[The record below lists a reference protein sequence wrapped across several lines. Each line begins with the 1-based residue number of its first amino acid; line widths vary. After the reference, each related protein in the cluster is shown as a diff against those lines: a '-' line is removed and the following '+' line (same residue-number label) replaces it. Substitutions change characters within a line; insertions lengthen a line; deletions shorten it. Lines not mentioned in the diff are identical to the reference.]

1 MIEITTIAAA
11 VASTAAPTA
20 APTAADTV
28 AAPTPAP
35 TAADTVAP
43 TPAPTAADTV
53 APTPA
58 PERRLAS
65 GDMTVT
71 ARFTGVP
78 DTVTKD
84 IIESKASDIQAA
96 INTRLTGI
104 TISGLSVIATDTPA
118 PTPSDAGAGSGA
130 FGARL
135 DVSAAA
141 VLLALL
147 CRG

>member
-1 MIEITTIAAA
+1 MG
-11 VASTAAPTA
+11 
-20 APTAADTV
+20 
-28 AAPTPAP
+28 
-35 TAADTVAP
+35 
-43 TPAPTAADTV
+43 
-53 APTPA
+53 
-58 PERRLAS
+58 ERRLAG

-104 TISGLSVIATDTPA
+104 TISGLSVIATDTLAPTPAPAPFLA
-118 PTPSDAGAGSGA
+118 PTPSDAGTGSGA

-147 CRG
+147 CRGHAGCISCPVLLSFRKMLDAAIQMPEESL

>member
-1 MIEITTIAAA
+1 MG
-11 VASTAAPTA
+11 
-20 APTAADTV
+20 
-28 AAPTPAP
+28 
-35 TAADTVAP
+35 
-43 TPAPTAADTV
+43 ADTV

-65 GDMTVT
+65 GDMTVI

-104 TISGLSVIATDTPA
+104 TISGLSVIATDPPAPTPAPTPAPFLA
-118 PTPSDAGAGSGA
+118 PTPSDAGTGSGA

-147 CRG
+147 CRGHA

>member
-1 MIEITTIAAA
+1 MG
-11 VASTAAPTA
+11 
-20 APTAADTV
+20 
-28 AAPTPAP
+28 
-35 TAADTVAP
+35 
-43 TPAPTAADTV
+43 
-53 APTPA
+53 TPA

-78 DTVTKD
+78 ETVTKD

-104 TISGLSVIATDTPA
+104 TISGLSVIATDTSAPTPAPFLA
-118 PTPSDAGAGSGA
+118 PTPSDRGTGSGA

-147 CRG
+147 CRGHA